1 MNVLHTFD
9 YPDPHFLNL
18 AGFGGW
24 FGLLWAVNARD
35 EVPLLRL
42 SAPFV
47 GALVMLGIN
56 NILLV
61 CFAILSFVIRAM
73 FHPIPLSLGILTL
86 SALSSIVYLK
96 KQIRHQI
103 HQSIDEAFQYVP
115 PAVAAAQEVLDDS
128 NQQGDNQVELSVS
141 DEEEETQ
148 DEMNEAMME
157 EQQQE
162 DDNTV
167 ESDAPYDDQIGDTH
181 GMVNDQ
187 DDNQTIQSEEEDNVV
202 MAPIAPPAN
211 LPISPPDS
219 PIGFPAAQAP
229 LFVVEPMPQFE
240 LIPAGGAGDVYPDS
254 TSPNPHA

>member
-157 EQQQE
+157 EEGE
-162 DDNTV
+162 DSTL
-167 ESDAPYDDQIGDTH
+167 ESDAPYDDQIGD
-181 GMVNDQ
+181 
-187 DDNQTIQSEEEDNVV
+187 
-202 MAPIAPPAN
+202 
-211 LPISPPDS
+211 LPISPPES
-219 PIGFPAAQAP
+219 PIGFPAPQAP
-229 LFVVEPMPQFE
+229 LFVVEPMPLFE
-240 LIPAGGAGDVYPDS
+240 LIPAGGAGDIYPGS
-254 TSPNPHA
+254 TSPNHHA